1 VKDRYRWATWTIN
14 IEVRNSAVTGFAP
27 RGFEHPEESARTAG
41 PSSFEIESSTHGDAD
56 ELELT
61 LSALADATI
70 VVRPTI
76 TSFDGRVST
85 PGHLEAEGSEIL
97 HAGVVRCELGGVG
110 LFVAVERMTST
121 PLPFSLEGEI
131 AVSPTD
137 LAPDGDAVY
146 LFARE
151 LGDAKVWTSPLFVRR
166 AP

>member
-1 VKDRYRWATWTIN
+1 VKDRYRWATWKIG
-14 IEVRNSAVTGFAP
+14 IEVRNSSVTGFTP
-27 RGFEHPEESARTAG
+27 RGFEHPEERARAAG
-41 PSSFEIESSTHGDAD
+41 PSRFEIESATHGDAD

-76 TSFDGRVST
+76 TSFDGRAAG
-85 PGHLEAEGSEIL
+85 PLELEVAGSEL
-97 HAGVVRCELGGVG
+97 LQAGVVRRELGGVG

-121 PLPFSLEGEI
+121 PLPCSLTGQI
-131 AVSPTD
+131 DVPPTD

-151 LGDAKVWTSPLFVRR
+151 LGDAKVWTSPLFIQRVT
-166 AP
+166 